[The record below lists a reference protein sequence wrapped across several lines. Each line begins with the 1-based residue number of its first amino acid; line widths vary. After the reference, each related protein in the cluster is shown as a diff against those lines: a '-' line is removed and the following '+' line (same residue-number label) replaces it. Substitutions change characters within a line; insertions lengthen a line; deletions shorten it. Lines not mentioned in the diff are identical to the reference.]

1 MSILK
6 NDMDT
11 PVRESTDAVI
21 ADLRK
26 VIEDDQRLMAAARNQ
41 SRETLA
47 EKASV
52 AKEKIRR
59 GMDGLREI
67 ERKASDQAVEA
78 AERTKTPVR
87 DHPWASLGIMAA
99 AGLVAG
105 RLSKRVFRSSQIP
118 PFPDT
123 SPTE

>member
-26 VIEDDQRLMAAARNQ
+26 VVEDAQRLMAAARNQ

-78 AERTKTPVR
+78 AERTKTTVR

-105 RLSKRVFRSSQIP
+105 RLSKRVFR
-118 PFPDT
+118 
-123 SPTE
+123 

>member
-6 NDMDT
+6 TDRDT

-21 ADLRK
+21 ADLKR
-26 VIEDDQRLMAAARNQ
+26 VIEDAQRLMAAARNQ
-41 SRETLA
+41 SRETMA

-59 GMDGLREI
+59 GMDSLRDI

-78 AERTKTPVR
+78 AQRTKSTIE
-87 DHPWASLGIMAA
+87 DHPWASMGIMAA
-99 AGLVAG
+99 AGMVVGGLMG
-105 RLSKRVFRSSQIP
+105 RISR
-118 PFPDT
+118 
-123 SPTE
+123 